1 MYFFSPS
8 LSQSCGSG
16 ETPGVSFWGCSFHN
30 AVTWDQAA
38 ECYFQSETKIEPNL
52 RLTMLG
58 IVFICKWI
66 IREATLGRE
75 KHDKCFNKCDAYCSF
90 WWRQSRII
98 GYVML
103 RDLWR
108 YVLKNR
114 NKVEKID
121 HCRLYR
127 YLNFQLICY
136 FYILYFY
143 FYFLFKFFIL
153 LLVTAVLVVNIFYFT
168 PVVGTESLFSL
179 DLSSLIT
186 LRNHAI

>member
-8 LSQSCGSG
+8 PNSKTRGQSCGSG
-16 ETPGVSFWGCSFHN
+16 ETPGVLFWGCSFHN

-38 ECYFQSETKIEPNL
+38 ECYFQSEPKIEPDL

-58 IVFICKWI
+58 NVFICKWI

-121 HCRLYR
+121 HRRLYR
-127 YLNFQLICY
+127 YLNFQLICH
-136 FYILYFY
+136 FIFFLSFLLS
-143 FYFLFKFFIL
+143 FIFLFLFLFFI
-153 LLVTAVLVVNIFYFT
+153 
-168 PVVGTESLFSL
+168 
-179 DLSSLIT
+179 
-186 LRNHAI
+186 